1 MTLWGWGPWGWWGP
15 RGLWGPWVLMG
26 SVGRGWEVSALP
38 TQISPLEPIEPT
50 RTYRPQI
57 LHQNPRNH
65 HPLTFNYLPS
75 EYKHDSFELRFTPSL
90 NFEAT
95 GERVPFSMLKERN
108 EEKEAAEAERI
119 ALVQSLRD
127 EGKSY
132 REIAEMTDLSAATVC
147 RILQK
152 VS

>member
-1 MTLWGWGPWGWWGP
+1 
-15 RGLWGPWVLMG
+15 
-26 SVGRGWEVSALP
+26 
-38 TQISPLEPIEPT
+38 
-50 RTYRPQI
+50 
-57 LHQNPRNH
+57 
-65 HPLTFNYLPS
+65 
-75 EYKHDSFELRFTPSL
+75 
-90 NFEAT
+90 
-95 GERVPFSMLKERN
+95 MLKERN